1 MGADGSMQGRPSK
14 VLLDTDMVDWLDDGA
29 AMMMLEKSPEVD
41 LVGVMTCIGNT
52 WVEDGTASALRQ
64 LEAIGADH
72 VPVCMGVNSVT
83 RKGRF
88 AGMQEELKRF
98 GSAAGMYLGA
108 AAVPEPASWEQA
120 YLQRYGQRPRLKPS
134 GAFAPDFIQDELRK
148 HPGQVT
154 IIAIGSGANLS
165 EALRRD
171 PKVASLARRIIIMG
185 GAFFVPGN
193 VMPCAEFNS
202 WIDPEAMRQV
212 FRAPFPEMV
221 IVPLDATNHVRITPE
236 RYQRMKLL
244 VRNPVIR
251 SLMASHWM
259 TPFFEKGEVPHENC
273 VWDLIAAAIAIDPLV
288 IAEEALLPVDVVDQY
303 GPCYG
308 QTIAYTGQGPEG
320 TRKARIVLRADEGK
334 VWEMIFKMCSE
345 I

>member
-1 MGADGSMQGRPSK
+1 MSSDVAMQGRPSK

-29 AMMMLEKSPEVD
+29 AMMMLEKSKEVE
-41 LVGVMTCIGNT
+41 LVGVTTCIGNT
-52 WVEDGTASALRQ
+52 WVERGTASALRQ

-72 VPVCMGVNSVT
+72 VPVCMGVNQVT
-83 RKGRF
+83 REGRF
-88 AGMQEELKRF
+88 EGMQEELKRF

-108 AAVPEPASWEQA
+108 AGVPEPASWEQA
-120 YLQRYGQRPRLKPS
+120 YLENYGQKPRLKPS
-134 GAFAPDFIQDELRK
+134 SAFAPDFILDDLHN
-148 HPGQVT
+148 HPGELT
-154 IIAIGSGANLS
+154 IIAIGSGANLAQ
-165 EALRRD
+165 ALHRD
-171 PKVASLARRIIIMG
+171 PKAAMLARRIIIMG

-236 RYQRMKLL
+236 RYHRMKSL